1 MKSSKLKV
9 QTIVKKNI
17 FFSEKLH
24 RLAMSYLFNLS
35 MNHSTLAKVME
46 QEKAAKKIDHFSKN
60 VLSPYRHLAE
70 SIMKRLNSAKILV
83 ERNKNDEDQ
92 ENEMNEP

>member
-1 MKSSKLKV
+1 M
-9 QTIVKKNI
+9 TIELF

-35 MNHSTLAKVME
+35 MNNSTLIKVME
-46 QEKAAKKIDHFSKN
+46 QEKAVKKMDHLSKN
-60 VLSPYRHLAE
+60 ILSPYRHLAE
-70 SIMKRLNSAKILV
+70 SIMKRLNSAKILI
-83 ERNKNDEDQ
+83 ERNKNDEQ